1 MGVVA
6 DRSRTPLAGTDCK
19 GELERESRRVRARG
33 LSRGNRYSR
42 ALASRRRL
50 WILYGCQAND
60 VYPSISKWRHGVWHG
75 LREDVDSRQ

>member
-50 WILYGCQAND
+50 WIRYVCQATTCTHLSLNGD
-60 VYPSISKWRHGVWHG
+60 TVYGTS
-75 LREDVDSRQ
+75 